1 MKRVLRWLLVVAF
14 ILIALLL
21 LSCRAKQYLGQL
33 QAMERSKI
41 TNLETTSSLY
51 TLDLFILDSLV
62 ELTPRDTVTRVR
74 YIRASKTVRDTTA
87 AASSLETS
95 DTIAAANE
103 EIRGVPIA
111 AESIKNRE
119 TGLRPLSQVFEYVGF
134 AVFFVIFLVFF
145 QKSLHLRRE

>member
-1 MKRVLRWLLVVAF
+1 
-14 ILIALLL
+14 
-21 LSCRAKQYLGQL
+21 
-33 QAMERSKI
+33 MERSKI

-87 AASSLETS
+87 AASSLESS

-103 EIRGVPIA
+103 EIHGVPIA
-111 AESIKNRE
+111 AESIKNRGA
-119 TGLRPLSQVFEYVGF
+119 GLRPLSKVFEYVGF
-134 AVFFVIFLVFF
+134 AIFFVIFLVFF

>member
-1 MKRVLRWLLVVAF
+1 
-14 ILIALLL
+14 
-21 LSCRAKQYLGQL
+21 
-33 QAMERSKI
+33 MERSKI
-41 TNLETTSSLY
+41 TNHETASSLY

-95 DTIAAANE
+95 DTTSAANE

-119 TGLRPLSQVFEYVGF
+119 AGLRPLSQVFEYVGF
-134 AVFFVIFLVFF
+134 AVFFVIFLVFL